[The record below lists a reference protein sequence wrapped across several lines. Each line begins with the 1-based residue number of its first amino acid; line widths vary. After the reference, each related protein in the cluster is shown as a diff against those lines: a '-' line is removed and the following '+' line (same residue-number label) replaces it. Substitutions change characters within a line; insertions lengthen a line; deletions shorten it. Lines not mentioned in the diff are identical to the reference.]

1 MKKRNL
7 LLLLF
12 ISILL
17 LSACGKQPAEI
28 LPEEPDQEQEEIP
41 EEATSSDAPSETPS
55 DAPSAEVYT
64 SVPQSINALGFD
76 LFAAMSGEENVCI
89 SPYSIQTALGMAANG
104 ATGTTLDEMLGTM
117 HVTDIDTFNTDI
129 DASRKKLEEDAMD
142 IRIANSAWQDENMQF
157 SDSFDS
163 TYIPLL
169 ENTYGAESFK
179 CSLTDD
185 AAIEAMNNWIAE
197 ATNGKIDNMISE
209 LPQNASLILFNAVY
223 FNAQWEVPFPKEG
236 TFDEEF
242 HGTDGTQM
250 VPFMHL
256 SDGYFKYY
264 QYKGITA
271 LRMYY
276 RDSDMAMDILIP
288 SEEGQSVTELFNALS
303 LEEKQELY
311 QGLSDAEEIMIATL
325 RMPRFE
331 FSSESIQLND
341 YLISLGMVEAFSG
354 NAQFDV
360 ISDEVYISDVVHKTY
375 IRVDEDG
382 TEAAAATSVMM
393 DRMALIEDAV
403 SFEVDVPFMY
413 YISDT
418 SDGTILFIGSMNHI
432 D

>member
-17 LSACGKQPAEI
+17 LYACGKQPAEA
-28 LPEEPDQEQEEIP
+28 LPKEPDQEQEEIP
-41 EEATSSDAPSETPS
+41 EEASSEASSETPS
-55 DAPSAEVYT
+55 GASSAEVYT
-64 SVPQSINALGFD
+64 SVSESINALGFD
-76 LFAAMSGEENVCI
+76 LFAAMSGKENVCI

-179 CSLTDD
+179 CSLTDN
-185 AAIEAMNNWIAE
+185 ATVEAMNNWIAE
-197 ATNGKIDNMISE
+197 ATNNKIDNMISE
-209 LPQNASLILFNAVY
+209 LPRDASLILFNAVY
-223 FNAQWEVPFPKEG
+223 FNAQWAVPFPKEG

-242 HGTDGTQM
+242 HGTDGAQM

-256 SDGYFKYY
+256 SDCYFKYY

-276 RDSDMAMDILIP
+276 KDSDMAMDILIS
-288 SEEGQSVTELFNALS
+288 SEEDQGVTGLFNALS

-331 FSSESIQLND
+331 FSSEGIRLND
-341 YLISLGMVEAFSG
+341 CLMSLGMVDAFSG
-354 NAQFDV
+354 DAQFDV
-360 ISDEVYISDVVHKTY
+360 ISDETYISDIVHKTY

-382 TEAAAATSVMM
+382 TEAAAVTSVMM
-393 DRMALIEDAV
+393 NRMALIEDAV